1 VELGICDGTNM
12 CPVNNV
18 GGGGAYGIKF
28 SAIEFLFWFP
38 LMLVGYAVLNTSL
51 VIPLVRLYLGQ
62 YVSIIGI

>member
-1 VELGICDGTNM
+1 MSSKQCW
-12 CPVNNV
+12 

-28 SAIEFLFWFP
+28 SAIEVLFWFP

>member
-1 VELGICDGTNM
+1 MESGIFDGTNM
-12 CPVNNV
+12 YPVNNV
-18 GGGGAYGIKF
+18 GIKF